1 MIGIDWGTS
10 SFRAYLLAPDGS
22 VLDSK
27 ETDDGILAATGRFN
41 DVLEAMISTWS
52 PAAQSPVVM
61 SGMIGSRQGWIE
73 APYIACPADTLAI
86 ASGLCRVEASSAR
99 AVWIVPGLST
109 LDGDGIP
116 DVMRGEET
124 QILGALTALGLSSAR
139 IVLPGTHSKWVTV
152 EDGCITGFATYMTGE
167 VFAAL
172 KGHTILG
179 RTMDG
184 DVIDPVGFARGVEA
198 ARGDGG
204 PPGRLMHKIFSTRTL
219 GLFDRLQPREA
230 GGYLSGLLVGSE
242 IVAASSQLLS
252 ISRTAPKLSLVIV
265 ASPALSALYRDA
277 ARQLGHSVH
286 IAPTDCVTAGHL
298 AIARAAGLA

>member
-10 SFRAYLLAPDGS
+10 SFRAYLLAPDGR
-22 VLDSK
+22 VLDRK
-27 ETDDGILAATGRFN
+27 ETDDGILAATGRFK

-52 PAAQSPVVM
+52 PATHAPVVM

-73 APYIACPADTLAI
+73 APYIACPADTVAL
-86 ASGLCRVEASSAR
+86 ASGLCRLGVGDPR

-124 QILGALTALGLSSAR
+124 QVIEALAALGLSTAR

-152 EDGCITGFATYMTGE
+152 NDGSITGFATYMTGE

-184 DVIDPVGFARGVEA
+184 DAIDPAGFARGVEA

-204 PPGRLMHKIFSTRTL
+204 PPGRLLHKIFSTRSL
-219 GLFDRLQPREA
+219 GLFDRLEPREA
-230 GGYLSGLLVGSE
+230 GGYLSGLLVGAE
-242 IVAASSQLLS
+242 IVAASSQPMPS
-252 ISRTAPKLSLVIV
+252 SKLNLVIV
-265 ASPALSALYRDA
+265 ASPSLSALYRDA
-277 ARQLGHSVH
+277 GRQLGHSVS
-286 IAPTDCVTAGHL
+286 IAPADCVTAGHL
-298 AIARAAGLA
+298 AIARAARLA